1 MLVRVTR
8 GREAV
13 NDLYWGSHLI
23 MAGEDLLDRNYSE
36 GKQNDDGDGIQAFR
50 LCLVVIERFED
61 IQKL

>member
-1 MLVRVTR
+1 M
-8 GREAV
+8 
-13 NDLYWGSHLI
+13 YWGSHLI

-61 IQKL
+61 IQKLRVGG